1 MKKIRLSPKFWF
13 YLISTTLLVGTIFII
28 FPPSEISFFIEDAK
42 KAKKTEVKIFDR
54 IDSSLYPIK
63 EKQNNKE
70 PEVKSTRINTKEID
84 KPTVLVASKNKK
96 KITKEKKTKA
106 KNKKTKA
113 KNKKE
118 KILTK
123 NNKVLLTLVNSGGQT
138 EINSIIYDDLEE
150 EKEDNWQDIITD
162 LQPVNIPTKAD
173 RILPREYLI
182 FGTLLNKI
190 VSLQSGFATFI
201 ADRNIYSKSGNN
213 ILIPT
218 GSIGLLA
225 YSGGGDERLV
235 MEVIRITTP
244 NNLTIVFQTKT
255 NLSDAEGA
263 AGVPGIVNRQYF
275 RKYGLPLV
283 FSLANNT
290 INLASI
296 KAIDEVFGK
305 TNDER
310 TNTAINNFN
319 DDVQSQN
326 NQIIQEILKDT
337 LDKQTIITINA
348 GSTITIR
355 PTKDIFFQKPVD
367 GKIYLKID
375 DTY

>member
-1 MKKIRLSPKFWF
+1 ML
-13 YLISTTLLVGTIFII
+13 
-28 FPPSEISFFIEDAK
+28 A
-42 KAKKTEVKIFDR
+42 
-54 IDSSLYPIK
+54 
-63 EKQNNKE
+63 
-70 PEVKSTRINTKEID
+70 
-84 KPTVLVASKNKK
+84 
-96 KITKEKKTKA
+96 
-106 KNKKTKA
+106 
-113 KNKKE
+113 
-118 KILTK
+118 
-123 NNKVLLTLVNSGGQT
+123 LVNSGGQT
-138 EINSIIYDDLEE
+138 EINSIIYDDPEE

-190 VSLQSGFATFI
+190 VSLQSGFATFM
-201 ADRNIYSKSGNN
+201 ADRNMYSKSGNN

-255 NLSDAEGA
+255 NLSD
-263 AGVPGIVNRQYF
+263 VKI
-275 RKYGLPLV
+275 
-283 FSLANNT
+283 
-290 INLASI
+290 
-296 KAIDEVFGK
+296 FGK
-305 TNDER
+305 TN
-310 TNTAINNFN
+310 I
-319 DDVQSQN
+319 
-326 NQIIQEILKDT
+326 
-337 LDKQTIITINA
+337 A